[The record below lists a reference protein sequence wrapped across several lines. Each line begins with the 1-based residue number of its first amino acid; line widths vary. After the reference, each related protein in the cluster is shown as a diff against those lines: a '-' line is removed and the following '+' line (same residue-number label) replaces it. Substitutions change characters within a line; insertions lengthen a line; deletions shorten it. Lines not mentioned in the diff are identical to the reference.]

1 MGKIPKV
8 VLDTNIFISAFG
20 WKGKPRKILKLVE
33 EGKIQSFTSPD
44 IIEEIKKVVSYKRLG
59 FPVGLQ
65 AEIIEFVY
73 FYSDIVTPKEKLE
86 VIKEDP
92 DDNKF
97 LECAVESEAKYI
109 ISGNKHLLELRTF
122 REIEVLTVNEFSRA
136 AKITG

>member
-1 MGKIPKV
+1 
-8 VLDTNIFISAFG
+8 LE
-20 WKGKPRKILKLVE
+20 WKGKPRKILELVE
-33 EGKIQSFTSPD
+33 EGRIKSFTSPA
-44 IIEEIKKVVSYKRLG
+44 IIEEIRRVVSYKRLG
-59 FPVGLQ
+59 FPVDLQ

-73 FYSDIVTPKEKLE
+73 FYSEIVTPKEKLE

-122 REIEVLTVNEFSRA
+122 REIVILTANEFLKSVS
-136 AKITG
+136 